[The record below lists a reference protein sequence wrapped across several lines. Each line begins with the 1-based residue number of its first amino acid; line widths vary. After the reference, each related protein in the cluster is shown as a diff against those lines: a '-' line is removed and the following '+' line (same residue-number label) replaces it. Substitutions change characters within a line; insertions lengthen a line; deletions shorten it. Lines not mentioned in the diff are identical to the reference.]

1 MLEISNIKLDPLKIA
16 GDFSN
21 ENEVAKGALCKLCNL
36 DRNALKSVEVV
47 KSSIDARKKDR
58 VVFNVSVRFE
68 LKDAHAEEALLK
80 RLEKKRVAIR
90 RPNIK
95 AAGFS
100 TPGTITDTT
109 SPVVIGA
116 GCAGLFCAL
125 SLAHAGLNPILI
137 ERGPDVFERQRKIDD
152 FYETG
157 ELDLDANIQFG
168 MGGAGTFSDG
178 KLNTG
183 TKSPNHRTILETF
196 VKHGASPR
204 ILIEAK
210 PHIGSDVLPFVVQ
223 GMCNEIESLG
233 GTILYRTTFNELGLQ
248 SGKVTS
254 IGYSQIQDDGSI
266 KEGTIHC
273 SDVVLSCG
281 HSARDVFELL
291 HELNFTLERKT
302 FAMGVR
308 IEHPQKL
315 VNESQYGKIFAQTP
329 SLAAAP
335 YKLVHHLGND
345 RSAFSFCMCPGG
357 YVVAATNEEEHVVT
371 NGMSLSDRAG
381 SNANSG
387 LLSNVYPEDL
397 PGTHPLAGVY
407 LQEEVEKKAFELG
420 GGDFKAP
427 ATLVADFLKKQSSSG
442 QGTVTPTY
450 SRGVTWGDVSLA
462 LPDYIHNTLR
472 ESIPSMARKL
482 KGFDMPDAVL
492 TGVESR
498 SSSPVR
504 IVRDKSCESVDY
516 KGVWPCGEGA
526 GYAGGIMSAASDGMR
541 IAYAL
546 MTKRSENK

>member
-1 MLEISNIKLDPLKIA
+1 MLEISNIKLDPRKIK

-21 ENEVAKGALCKLCNL
+21 EAQVAQDALCKLCGL
-36 DRNALKSVEVV
+36 DAKAIKTVEVV

-58 VVFNVSVRFE
+58 VIFNASVRFS
-68 LKDAHAEEALLK
+68 LKDAGAEEVLLK
-80 RLEKKRVAIR
+80 KMEKKKVAIR
-90 RPNIK
+90 QPSTK
-95 AAGFS
+95 LAGFS
-100 TPGTITDTT
+100 APETIKDTT
-109 SPVVIGA
+109 SPVVVGA
-116 GCAGLFCAL
+116 GCTGLFCAL

-137 ERGPDVFERQRKIDD
+137 ERGPDVFERQRKIDH
-152 FYETG
+152 FYKTG

-233 GTILYRTTFNELGLQ
+233 GTILYNTTFNELGLQ
-248 SGKVTS
+248 AGKVTS
-254 IGYSQIQDDGSI
+254 IAYSQLMEDGSRKDGKI
-266 KEGTIHC
+266 SC

-291 HELNFTLERKT
+291 HELGFTLERKT

-308 IEHPQKL
+308 IEHPQSL
-315 VNESQYGKIFAQTP
+315 VNQSQYGKAFAQTP
-329 SLAAAP
+329 SLGAAP

-357 YVVAATNEEEHVVT
+357 YVVAATNEESHVVT

-381 SNANSG
+381 ENANSG
-387 LLSNVYPEDL
+387 LLANVFPEDL
-397 PGTHPLAGVY
+397 AGSHPLAGVY
-407 LQEEVEKKAFELG
+407 LQDQVEKKAFEMG
-420 GGDFKAP
+420 GGDYKAP
-427 ATLVADFLKKQSSSG
+427 ATLVADFLKKKASTA
-442 QGTVTPTY
+442 QGSVTPTY
-450 SRGVTWGDVSLA
+450 SRGVVWTDVSQA
-462 LPDYIHNTLR
+462 LPDYIHETLR
-472 ESIPSMARKL
+472 ASIVPMARKL
-482 KGFDMPDAVL
+482 KGFDMADAVL

-504 IVRDKSCESVDY
+504 ITRDKSCESIDY
-516 KGVWPCGEGA
+516 QGVWPCGEGA

-541 IAYAL
+541 VAFAL
-546 MTKRSENK
+546 MQKRSENI